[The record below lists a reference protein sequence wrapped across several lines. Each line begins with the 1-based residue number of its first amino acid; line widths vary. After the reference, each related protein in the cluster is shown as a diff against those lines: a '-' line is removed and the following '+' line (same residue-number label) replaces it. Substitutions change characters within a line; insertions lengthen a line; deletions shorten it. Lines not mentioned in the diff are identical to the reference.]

1 MLPPASTVT
10 PDPCAKCAGMFCP
23 PRTTSASSGSGVM
36 DNLST
41 YLVLCSWRKPRGFIW
56 KRPYHSAQ
64 PLPSAL
70 GFGGRKNVKHSS
82 RRASTIA
89 LCGITF
95 FYEHTLKRAWSP
107 LTFVRAPREKKLQEI
122 LSVEEVRTLLAHLKL
137 LRSRAC
143 LTTLSSCGLRLQ
155 EGTHLPVPDLDSA
168 RLLVHVRHGTG
179 A

>member
-1 MLPPASTVT
+1 
-10 PDPCAKCAGMFCP
+10 
-23 PRTTSASSGSGVM
+23 M

-95 FYEHTLKRAWSP
+95 FYEHTLKRAWST
-107 LTFVRAPREKKLQEI
+107 LTFVRAPREQKLPVI
-122 LSVEEVRTLLAHLKL
+122 FNVEEVRTILAHLKL
-137 LRSRAC
+137 FPMGVSDDYLLLWTA
-143 LTTLSSCGLRLQ
+143 L
-155 EGTHLPVPDLDSA
+155 A
-168 RLLVHVRHGTG
+168 RGHPPAGPRY
-179 A
+179 